1 MERLMELFNDRPILL
16 IAGSIA
22 LFLLGGHFNLIRVV
36 KLAKLIPWL
45 KESRKAGEITPDELV
60 KAFLILWD
68 HASDSDDVDEKEVKL
83 AELLPALRKR
93 RREKPAE

>member
-22 LFLLGGHFNLIRVV
+22 LFLLGGHFNLIKVV

-45 KESRKAGEITPDELV
+45 
-60 KAFLILWD
+60 
-68 HASDSDDVDEKEVKL
+68 
-83 AELLPALRKR
+83 
-93 RREKPAE
+93 